1 MQPLADACNNN
12 PAVFTD
18 FLLSPC
24 ASEEGDATVPQLSQS
39 HVGTLLIN
47 MALSCDVHSAAEVIY
62 TQWPRF
68 EAVGE
73 EFLQHPNTKYV
84 RAWPWL
90 KGR

>member
-1 MQPLADACNNN
+1 M
-12 PAVFTD
+12 
-18 FLLSPC
+18 
-24 ASEEGDATVPQLSQS
+24 PQLSQS

>member
-1 MQPLADACNNN
+1 
-12 PAVFTD
+12 
-18 FLLSPC
+18 
-24 ASEEGDATVPQLSQS
+24 
-39 HVGTLLIN
+39 

-62 TQWPRF
+62 AQWPRF

-84 RAWPWL
+84 RLWPWL